1 MVFHPP
7 LVLFLSVGFG
17 GMAVAALL
25 AFALDRI
32 DTVFAARHAREKAY
46 VDIRAGL
53 ASRHPTH

>member
-7 LVLFLSVGFG
+7 LILFLSVGFG

-32 DTVFAARHAREKAY
+32 DSAFAARRTRERAY
-46 VDIRAGL
+46 VGIRAGI